1 MDTIKTAL
9 KTQYTRCIKC
19 SWVTFAISL
28 MLSLAAQHVAAQTH
42 VAGEIGYNFTGITTA
57 WDNTTKTASV
67 STNTFSHSVTGS
79 VYTLSTT
86 SGRGNAIIDGQT
98 KAMCHYDGNET
109 HRFTITIPALSSG
122 TYVSLTNLSFRF
134 DTRSYDQP
142 PPFTSYPAKW
152 TLALS
157 QGSASKTIGT
167 PTTKTWTTESIVLS
181 GLTGLNNTSVTFTI
195 TDMSGGNNKNTTY
208 WTGFDDVKVLGEVVS
223 PPVGMCISFF

>member
-1 MDTIKTAL
+1 
-9 KTQYTRCIKC
+9 
-19 SWVTFAISL
+19 

-57 WDNTTKTASV
+57 WDNTTKTAPV

-98 KAMCHYDGNET
+98 KALCMNTGNET

-122 TYVSLTNLSFRF
+122 TYVSLTNLTFRF
-134 DTRSYDQP
+134 DASHYDGSAP
-142 PPFTSYPAKW
+142 GAGW
-152 TLALS
+152 TLTLS
-157 QGSASKTIGT
+157 QGTASQTSDLQTVKQWYSYNIA
-167 PTTKTWTTESIVLS
+167 LS

-195 TDMSGGNNKNTTY
+195 TDTSVGNNKYTTY

-223 PPVGMCISFF
+223 PPAGTVISFF